1 MPYLLTED
9 DVEIYYRDWGAG
21 SPIVL
26 IHGWPLTGDSWE
38 SQAEFL
44 AENGHRVIAYDRRG
58 FGRSDQPWTGYDYDT
73 LAADLHALM
82 EELDLQ
88 DATLVGFSMGG
99 GEVVRYLSTYG
110 ESRVAKAVLISAVTP
125 YLLKTEDNPSGVD
138 QKVFAEIERQIRA
151 GRQDFLKDFAAKF
164 YGRTTLK
171 HPVSETVLQWFQSM
185 AWTGSLRATLGA
197 AKAWSTTDFRADM
210 EQIRLPVLVIHGTG
224 DATIPIDA
232 SGRRSVELLQNGT
245 LLEYEDE
252 PHGLTVT
259 ATERVNEDLLD
270 FIGTGARQKTFTDPQ
285 FA

>member
-1 MPYLLTED
+1 MPYLLTDD
-9 DVEIYYRDWGAG
+9 DVEIFYRDWGAG

-26 IHGWPLTGDSWE
+26 IHGWPLMGDSWE

-73 LAADLHALM
+73 MAADLHALM

-125 YLLKTEDNPSGVD
+125 FLLKTEDNPSGVD
-138 QKVFAEIERQIRA
+138 QKVFDEIEKGIRS
-151 GRQDFLKDFAAKF
+151 GRQDFMKDFSAKF
-164 YGRTTLK
+164 YGRTALK
-171 HPVSETVLQWFQSM
+171 HPVSESVLQWFQSM

-197 AKAWSTTDFRADM
+197 AKAWSTTDFRGDM
-210 EQIRLPVLVIHGTG
+210 EQIKVPVLVIHGTG
-224 DATIPIDA
+224 DVTVPIDA
-232 SGRRSVELLQNGT
+232 AGRRSVELLQNGT
-245 LLEYEDE
+245 LLEYEGE

-259 ATERVNEDLLD
+259 AADRVNEDLLD
-270 FIGTGARQKTFTDPQ
+270 FIGTGVRQTAFTDPQ
-285 FA
+285 LA